1 MAFIS
6 SGAYE
11 STSSEW
17 TGRGVPTRTPKKG
30 LVTRTLAAAM
40 LVLTTGCGDN
50 HPTVPATPTSPSP
63 PTQRTGAT
71 WSIRGTVTDS
81 LLILANAR
89 VEVVAGV
96 GAGASTTSAESG
108 TYRLVGAAGDVEVRA
123 SLPGFESQIRRFHVS
138 ADRMDINFALMP
150 LNPANVAGAWR
161 LTIEASPLCQTLLE
175 SVRTRTYQAVVDQSG
190 ARATVRFVDDKVLAS
205 TIEAVIYDRSVRL
218 AVGLNPYDPRDGFRE
233 RVAADTV
240 LSIFGWVPET
250 TLTPSRI
257 SGRLDAYIATYEV
270 PLDATLD
277 DLLRVDRVKTSCSSA
292 DHRFTLER

>member
-1 MAFIS
+1 MPFQC
-6 SGAYE
+6 GQ
-11 STSSEW
+11 
-17 TGRGVPTRTPKKG
+17 RKRT
-30 LVTRTLAAAM
+30 TRTLGAAILLLA
-40 LVLTTGCGDN
+40 VGCGEN
-50 HPTVPATPTSPSP
+50 QRTGPATPTGPSP
-63 PTQRTGAT
+63 PAPLSGTT

-89 VEVVAGV
+89 LEIVAGV
-96 GAGASTTSAESG
+96 GAGASTTSAGSG

-123 SLPGFESQIRRFHVS
+123 SLPGFESQIRRVHVS
-138 ADRMDINFALMP
+138 ADRTDINFALVP
-150 LNPANVAGAWR
+150 LNPANVVGAWR
-161 LTIEASPLCQTLLE
+161 LTIEASLTCDKLLE
-175 SVRTRTYQAVVDQSG
+175 SVRTRTYQAVIHQSG
-190 ARATVRFVDDKVLAS
+190 ARATVAFVDDNVVAS
-205 TIEAVIYDRSVRL
+205 NIAAVIYDKSVRL
-218 AVGLNPYDPRDGFRE
+218 AVGLNPYDPRDGFRD

-240 LSIFGWVPET
+240 LSVFGWVPET